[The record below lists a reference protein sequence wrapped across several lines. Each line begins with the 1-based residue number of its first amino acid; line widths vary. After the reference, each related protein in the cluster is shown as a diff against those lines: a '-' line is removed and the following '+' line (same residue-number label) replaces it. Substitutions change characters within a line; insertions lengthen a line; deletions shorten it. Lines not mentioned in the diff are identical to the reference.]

1 MDREVNIGP
10 TKCSVTWG
18 NMATIWDAVK
28 EVIKDEM
35 PDSTFHLWI
44 EPLQVQTG
52 TGGELLLACPNP
64 FSLRWVKAHYLP
76 LIRQALQNLGQVP
89 PPVRLK
95 LLAAPAKGAALPPL
109 AQPRL
114 PRMAPRAARGT
125 LNQAFTFDKFVVGAS
140 NRLAFQASQA
150 LARDDAFY
158 NHILFLTSG
167 PGLGKSHLSQAVGN
181 FVTQTG
187 AGSKV
192 MYLTA
197 ENFAN
202 EMVGALKS
210 GRMADFKE
218 RFRRECDILLLEE
231 VQFFSGKE
239 KIQAEVC
246 YTLDTLMG
254 RDKKLVF
261 TSCYLP
267 GEISHLSRELR
278 SRLTGGVI
286 TPIGPPDF
294 PTRLNILTNK
304 AESRGTQIPVRIL
317 EYLAEYVSEDV
328 RRLESALDCLLAR
341 ASLLHQ
347 PLSLGMAQEVLQD
360 LQAVSARLSIPEIQ
374 KIVGDYYGV
383 SLPELLGRSRQKRLV
398 RARQLGFY
406 FGRLYTQKTV
416 SELGQLFQRSHA
428 SVVHALQTLERE
440 RKTNQRLA
448 QEVQL
453 LEEKLA
459 QAQVRRGS
467 KRASS
472 LRTDA

>member
-1 MDREVNIGP
+1 MG
-10 TKCSVTWG
+10 
-18 NMATIWDAVK
+18 TIWEAVK

-35 PDSTFHLWI
+35 PSSTFHLWI
-44 EPLQVQTG
+44 EPLQAEPGPTG
-52 TGGELLLACPNP
+52 DLLLACPNP
-64 FSLRWVKAHYLP
+64 FSLRWVQAHYLP
-76 LIRQALQNLGQVP
+76 LIRQALQNYGQAPSAVH
-89 PPVRLK
+89 LK
-95 LLAAPAKGAALPPL
+95 LLTAPARAAALPPV
-109 AQPRL
+109 AQPVL
-114 PRMAPRAARGT
+114 PQMASKAARSH
-125 LNQAFTFDKFVVGAS
+125 LNQAFTFDNFVVGAS
-140 NRLAFQASQA
+140 NRLAYQASQA
-150 LARDDAFY
+150 LARNDTFF
-158 NHILFLTSG
+158 NQLLFITSS

-181 FVTQTG
+181 FVSQTAARG
-187 AGSKV
+187 KV
-192 MYLTA
+192 LYLTA

-202 EMVGALKS
+202 EMVGAIKS
-210 GRMADFKE
+210 GRMADFKD

-231 VQFFSGKE
+231 VQFLSGKE
-239 KIQAEVC
+239 KIQAEFC

-254 RDKKLVF
+254 HRKRLVL

-294 PTRLNILTNK
+294 PTRVNILANK
-304 AESRGTQIPVRIL
+304 AEARGVQVSVKIL
-317 EYLAEYVSEDV
+317 EYLAEYLGEDV

-341 ASLLHQ
+341 ARLLNQPFSLQ
-347 PLSLGMAQEVLQD
+347 MAQEVLQD
-360 LQAVSARLSIPEIQ
+360 LQAVASRLSIPEIQ
-374 KIVGDYYGV
+374 KIVCDYYGV
-383 SLPELLGRSRQKRLV
+383 NLAELLGRSRQKRLV

-416 SELGQLFQRSHA
+416 AELGRLFQRSHA

-448 QEVQL
+448 KEVQL

-459 QAQVRRGS
+459 QAQVRSGT
-467 KRASS
+467 KRAST